1 MALKL
6 PNGKL
11 AETDAENASV
21 MHPHLNKV
29 YNNKRQPE
37 YTVLDLIEQ
46 CTIMEELDTPFT
58 WKEFSNAVNV
68 NGLKNCKAPG
78 LNGVPPEAF
87 KANPT
92 LSLLGCVSSTAVA
105 SIMVHVHIFEGHHL
119 IPGARCRR
127 KDLRT

>member
-29 YNNKRQPE
+29 YNNKRQPD

-46 CTIMEELDTPFT
+46 HTIMEELDAPFT
-58 WKEFSNAVNV
+58 WKEFSNAVWTQE
-68 NGLKNCKAPG
+68 L
-78 LNGVPPEAF
+78 
-87 KANPT
+87 
-92 LSLLGCVSSTAVA
+92 
-105 SIMVHVHIFEGHHL
+105 
-119 IPGARCRR
+119 
-127 KDLRT
+127 